1 MSKFDAMFPGV
12 GTPFSDEDIA
22 KEMAT
27 LAKTNRG
34 TGNLAKNLS
43 LATAS
48 LEFKFGVTNG
58 LTICNSSGEI
68 EDGNYSS
75 NEIADL
81 LKQWPRHALPHGSCQ
96 TV

>member
-27 LAKTNRG
+27 PAKANSG
-34 TGNLAKNLS
+34 TGMDLTKNLS

-48 LEFKFGVTNG
+48 LEFKFGVTVEYG
-58 LTICNSSGEI
+58 
-68 EDGNYSS
+68 
-75 NEIADL
+75 
-81 LKQWPRHALPHGSCQ
+81 
-96 TV
+96 